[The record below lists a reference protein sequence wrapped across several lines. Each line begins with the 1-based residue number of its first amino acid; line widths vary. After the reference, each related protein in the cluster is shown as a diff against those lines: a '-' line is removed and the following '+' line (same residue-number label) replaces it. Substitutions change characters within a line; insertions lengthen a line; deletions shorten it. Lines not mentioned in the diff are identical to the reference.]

1 MADVNTYALSVQ
13 LSLDSSDAFASMQD
27 FADSAVLMEQQFA
40 KAGKAGTKTVNDQV
54 DLFAKIQQSL
64 KDKNLLHNEQNEYLE
79 EDVHLAEEAADKF
92 DIMKDVTKEIAIGLG
107 RGVSFIWSMLEGI
120 EEATQVTENFKDANY
135 RAYGGIEQLTIGAN
149 LLSNE
154 FGVLGS
160 EGIAAYKV
168 LADIRTPRDE
178 IGKLAGAI
186 AVSSRET
193 GVGADNLATYVRMM
207 RATGTTG
214 DQAAASVAG
223 MTEMMRKNGLTAGDM
238 NRIVGDT
245 AVSAGQLNMMFGEGS
260 AADFTKVKGE
270 LDGLAKSMGLAADTG
285 SQMMNTMMN
294 DSRAMMMMQ
303 HASGVTINSV
313 ESMGLAFAKQAKNV
327 SPQIEELE
335 RRIAVG
341 GATGAE
347 AAIRLKTLHE
357 TFGYVSHDA
366 MYMSHSLNKMAE
378 EMGITIK
385 TQEDYNTVLAAA
397 QAEMR
402 SNETASESFNRQFAL
417 IKDKMHSALT
427 SILILIGQALIPF
440 MKVLVA
446 IITPIT
452 WVIQKISSLIS
463 WVMNLASSLGV
474 IGDVINSAIAG
485 LLLFG
490 AYVLYTGSA
499 VGTAMGAI
507 GASFAWLGTIVTS
520 VFGTVGTALTG
531 FSAKVMAIA
540 SRMATSL
547 GGVLAKF
554 GLQIQPAIV
563 PLLGLAG
570 AMMMVAAAAWIF
582 AQAVKV
588 LADVGWRAIP
598 AMIGF
603 ALAIVVV
610 GICLYFI
617 ATASYVA
624 GPPLLFIAGAMMM
637 MAAAAWIFAQALVV
651 GAKAI
656 SLFAESIGKI
666 SIGDAVKFGAVVY
679 ILALSLAAAAPLLFV
694 AALTFVPAAIGI
706 GFGLYLLGVG
716 LTRLAA
722 ALAASK
728 GLALE
733 LVSMSLALLA
743 AAPMLLYAGTPFVIG
758 ALLIGIGA
766 ILLGFGLK
774 ILAAG
779 LAASK
784 GLAPELIYMSLAL
797 LVASPMLYIAAAGFV
812 PAAFLIGV
820 GAILLGLGL
829 KMLGIGLKESKGL
842 APELIYMS
850 LALMAA
856 SPMLWLASFLFT
868 GAAMSIGIGAMF
880 LGFGLKLLGDGAKNM
895 KDVDLI
901 SVAQQLMAA
910 AIPLLAAAVPLYF
923 AGLVLLPASALLW
936 LVGKMIGSIGKEMVT
951 GAKNLAEAG
960 AYLLAAGNDMIRGGP
975 LLLSGA
981 TYLLAASVVLGVA
994 GLALIPASLALVAG
1008 ALSLYFGVKT
1018 LMWAIGDFVK
1028 QSDNIMKMAKGLDL
1042 LGKAMMTLGKIEM
1055 RQIASEI
1062 EDALAGV
1069 NKLGN
1074 LADKLQS
1081 VAAKFKSAATAL
1093 KAPVNAIATIFNQ
1106 LNSSLDGFHRN
1117 VQNISSDVDQLTS
1130 SINNHVG
1137 LMENAADRINVAVG
1151 AKVAPA
1157 MSEAERVGINDA
1169 VRAET
1174 IQQVQVAVTTE
1185 GEAAGADSQ
1194 IVLLSMMRDQ
1204 LVSLNANVA
1213 KIGGTSAVNE
1223 IYELCARYLPGMAGK
1238 SEGLSSEL
1246 NEYMS

>member
-1 MADVNTYALSVQ
+1 MADVNAYALSVQ

-27 FADSAVLMEQQFA
+27 FADTAVHMEQQFA
-40 KAGKAGTKTVNDQV
+40 KAGKAGTKTIDDQV
-54 DLFAKIQQSL
+54 DLFSDIHDSL
-64 KDKNLLHNEQNEYLE
+64 KSKNLLHNEQNEYLE
-79 EDVHLAEEAADKF
+79 EDIRLAGKSNDKF
-92 DIMKDVTKEIAIGLG
+92 GIMKDSVDDVAIGLG

-120 EEATQVTENFKDANY
+120 AAATQITEDFKDANY

-154 FGVLGS
+154 MDVLGS
-160 EGIAAYKV
+160 EGRAAYKA

-245 AVSAGQLNMMFGEGS
+245 AVSAGLLNMMFGEG
-260 AADFTKVKGE
+260 AAVDFTKLKGD

-285 SQMMNTMMN
+285 SQMMNSMMN
-294 DSRAMMMMQ
+294 DTHAMTMMQ
-303 HASGVTINSV
+303 EASGVAIHSV
-313 ESMGLAFAKQAKNV
+313 ESMGLAFAKQANNV
-327 SPQIEELE
+327 SSQIERLTVSADGVGPSAVAAQRELQVL
-335 RRIAVG
+335 A
-341 GATGAE
+341 
-347 AAIRLKTLHE
+347 KS
-357 TFGYVSHDA
+357 FGFVNADA
-366 MYMSHSLNKMAE
+366 MAMSHNLNKMAK

-417 IKDKMHSALT
+417 IKDKMQSALT
-427 SILILIGQALIPF
+427 SILILIGQALIPL
-440 MKVLVA
+440 MKVLIA

-474 IGDVINSAIAG
+474 IGDVINTVIAG

-490 AYVLYTGSA
+490 AYVLYTGGA

-507 GASFAWLGTIVTS
+507 GGAFAWFGTIVTS

-554 GLQIQPAIV
+554 GLQIAPAII

-610 GICLYFI
+610 GLSLW
-617 ATASYVA
+617 ALAASGYVA
-624 GPPLLFIAGAMMM
+624 GPPLLFVAGAMMM
-637 MAAAAWIFAQALVV
+637 MAAAAWIFAQALVIAA
-651 GAKAI
+651 GSI
-656 SLFAESIGKI
+656 GLFAESMDKI
-666 SIGDAVKFGAVVY
+666 SMGAAAKIGAVVLL
-679 ILALSLAAAAPLLFV
+679 LALSLALAGPWLSAAAMI
-694 AALTFVPAAIGI
+694 FVPAAIGI

-722 ALAASK
+722 ALGASK
-728 GLALE
+728 NVTSE
-733 LVSMSLALLA
+733 LFDVSLALLM
-743 AAPMLLYAGTPFVIG
+743 AAPMLAYAGVPFLIG
-758 ALLIGIGA
+758 ATLVGVGA
-766 ILLGFGLK
+766 MILGFGLK
-774 ILAAG
+774 LLGSG
-779 LAASK
+779 LKASK
-784 GLAPELIYMSLAL
+784 GLGGELFDISY
-797 LVASPMLYIAAAGFV
+797 
-812 PAAFLIGV
+812 
-820 GAILLGLGL
+820 AI
-829 KMLGIGLKESKGL
+829 
-842 APELIYMS
+842 
-850 LALMAA
+850 MAA
-856 SPMLWLASFLFT
+856 SPMLFVAGVYFIIGATLVGVGAMILGLGLKWLADGTKGMKDVDLVSIADQLMRASPALYLAGFLFT
-868 GAAMSIGIGAMF
+868 GAAMAVGIGAMF
-880 LGFGLKLLGDGAKNM
+880 LGYGLKLLGDGAKNM
-895 KDVDLI
+895 KDVDLV

-910 AIPLLAAAVPLYF
+910 SIPLWSAAIPLYF
-923 AGLVLLPASALLW
+923 AGQALFPASIMLW
-936 LVGKMIGSIGKEMVT
+936 LAGKVIGSIGKEMVT

-960 AYLLAAGNDMIRGGP
+960 IYLVAAGNDMIKAGP
-975 LLLSGA
+975 TLFIGSA
-981 TYLLAASVVLGVA
+981 YLLTAAVILGVA
-994 GLALIPASLALVAG
+994 GIALIPASLALVAG
-1008 ALSLYFGVKT
+1008 ALSLYYGVKM
-1018 LMWAIGDFVK
+1018 LLWAIGDFVK
-1028 QSDNIMKMAKGLDL
+1028 QSDNIMKMAIGLDL
-1042 LGKAMMTLGKIEM
+1042 LGKAMITLGKIEM
-1055 RQIASEI
+1055 KQIASEI

-1069 NKLGN
+1069 NKLGD

-1185 GEAAGADSQ
+1185 GEAAGADNQ